1 MHTSILVTEKVE
13 QKLINGEIVILEKR
27 RGETTEKITLTK
39 EEFREIIGGQDNRL
53 IMEDCF
59 SLLGD
64 SQIFS
69 NGVFYRIVHGKKLV
83 VDIFKE
89 YANFFI
95 DAIND
100 NIEMFGLDGE

>member
-1 MHTSILVTEKVE
+1 MLTKETE
-13 QKLINGEIVILEKR
+13 QKLINGEIVILEKKS
-27 RGETTEKITLTK
+27 GDNTEVITIEK
-39 EEFREIIGGQDNRL
+39 EEFREIIGYQDNRS

-59 SLLGD
+59 TLLD
-64 SQIFS
+64 DNQIFT
-69 NGVFYRIVHGKKLV
+69 NGEYYKLIHGKKLV

-100 NIEMFGLDGE
+100 NISLFGLEGE